1 MATTKIAEQL
11 DIAPSSLSFHM
22 KELTH
27 AKLITSR
34 SEVRFVI
41 YSADIA
47 VMNGLISI
55 YRCKNCEKELRELR

>member
-1 MATTKIAEQL
+1 MAATKIAEQL

-47 VMNGLISI
+47 VMYGLISI
-55 YRCKNCEKELRELR
+55 YRCKNCGN